1 MTRINPLALRYA
13 LAIFAA
19 VCALLLRSL
28 LTPVLGT
35 QNPYHTVWLAVAFS
49 AWYCGLGPSIV
60 TTILA
65 ALGVWY
71 WFLPPFDSFAIQDKT
86 QIFGMVGFLVFS
98 TCIIAL
104 GESNRRA
111 SASRF
116 RLAAIVDSS
125 EDAIVSK
132 TLDGIIT
139 TWNRGA
145 QRLFGWTQQEAVG
158 RPITII
164 IPEELRDEESSI
176 IRRLAAGERIEEY
189 ETVRITK
196 TGEKRFVS
204 LTISPLRDWTGTI
217 VGGSKIARDITE
229 RKQVEAKLQSA
240 RDELEERVRQRT
252 AELSEKNAE
261 LVKQGETV
269 RELSARLLQMQDEE
283 RRRLAR
289 ELHDSAGQFI
299 AALSM
304 NISRVAR
311 EKERLSTDAQRC
323 AAENLQLVEQLS
335 QEIRTMSHLLHPPLL
350 DEAGLGSAIRWYIDG
365 FAERSKIAV
374 RLDMPEAFDRLSDDQ
389 EIAIFRV
396 VQECLTNIHRHSN
409 SATAI
414 IQLSREEGQVHV
426 KVRDEGTGMPPE
438 KQLALVSSGKL
449 GVGLRGMRE
458 RIRQLGGALEVESTP
473 KGTTVRATVPCA
485 EYSSPLKVLSAT
497 ER

>member
-229 RKQVEAKLQSA
+229 RKQVE
-240 RDELEERVRQRT
+240 
-252 AELSEKNAE
+252 
-261 LVKQGETV
+261 
-269 RELSARLLQMQDEE
+269 
-283 RRRLAR
+283 
-289 ELHDSAGQFI
+289 
-299 AALSM
+299 
-304 NISRVAR
+304 
-311 EKERLSTDAQRC
+311 
-323 AAENLQLVEQLS
+323 
-335 QEIRTMSHLLHPPLL
+335 
-350 DEAGLGSAIRWYIDG
+350 
-365 FAERSKIAV
+365 
-374 RLDMPEAFDRLSDDQ
+374 
-389 EIAIFRV
+389 
-396 VQECLTNIHRHSN
+396 
-409 SATAI
+409 
-414 IQLSREEGQVHV
+414 
-426 KVRDEGTGMPPE
+426 
-438 KQLALVSSGKL
+438 
-449 GVGLRGMRE
+449 
-458 RIRQLGGALEVESTP
+458 
-473 KGTTVRATVPCA
+473 
-485 EYSSPLKVLSAT
+485 
-497 ER
+497 